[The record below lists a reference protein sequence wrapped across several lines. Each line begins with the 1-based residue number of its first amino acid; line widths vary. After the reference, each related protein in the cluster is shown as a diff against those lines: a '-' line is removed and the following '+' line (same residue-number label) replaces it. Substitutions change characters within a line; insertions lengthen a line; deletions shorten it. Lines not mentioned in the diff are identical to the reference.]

1 MLGGKNREK
10 NGEKRTGDDLVQETR
25 ETKRSSNM
33 KMSIR
38 KKEWDEKMQQ
48 ISFKPLFFT

>member
-1 MLGGKNREK
+1 MLGGK

-25 ETKRSSNM
+25 ENKTSSNM
-33 KMSIR
+33 ENVNSQT
-38 KKEWDEKMQQ
+38 EWDEKMQQ